1 MAASRSASSPTGG
14 GPASSSAGSPAGSPA
29 SSSAGSPPSS
39 PTGSPARKR
48 GRCDVA
54 VEALDPSLPVIGS
67 GPLSVVRKS
76 RTSKWRAGV
85 LIGVHALIAAHI
97 THFLIAR
104 RTLSP
109 VEPSESMYTLE
120 QGFLNCGFL
129 FFAVALAGTLVFGR
143 FFCGWACHIVA
154 LQDLCG
160 WVMKKLG
167 VRPRPFRSRLLAFTP
182 FVLAFYMFAW
192 PTLRRLVLGPS
203 PFPGFPNHFMTAR

>member
-1 MAASRSASSPTGG
+1 MAASPPMSTTASSPI
-14 GPASSSAGSPAGSPA
+14 
-29 SSSAGSPPSS
+29 
-39 PTGSPARKR
+39 RKR
-48 GRCDVA
+48 GRCDIA

-76 RTSKWRAGV
+76 RTSKWRASV

-182 FVLAFYMFAW
+182 
-192 PTLRRLVLGPS
+192 LVLLARHLTWFPPGWTSERSQVPPPCAAGS
-203 PFPGFPNHFMTAR
+203 PRRTSRPVVW